1 MSSTYMHELC
11 VCAHAYMLACT
22 YEVMDVSCVCVCVR
36 LCLVVCTYSM
46 GTSHKLHVYMVA
58 CIHVICVCVC
68 VMSVVA
74 CTCSVGSWHV
84 MSV

>member
-1 MSSTYMHELC
+1 MYN
-11 VCAHAYMLACT
+11 V
-22 YEVMDVSCVCVCVR
+22 
-36 LCLVVCTYSM
+36 
-46 GTSHKLHVYMVA
+46 LHVYMVA
-58 CIHVICVCVC
+58 CIHVICVC

>member
-1 MSSTYMHELC
+1 
-11 VCAHAYMLACT
+11 MLACT

-36 LCLVVCTYSM
+36 LCLVACTYSM